1 MWVVADLNED
11 YIAKMEDVLE
21 VYERPYDQQE
31 PVVCLD
37 EKPITLHADVRP
49 ASPAVPGREAR
60 RDNEYERCGTANV
73 FCAVEP
79 KVGRHFT
86 FPTPDRSGFEF
97 ARVAVSLALAY
108 PEAKTIHLVMDN
120 LNIHR
125 RKALADVFGAE
136 MAAQVWNRFT
146 VHYTPTHGS
155 WLNQAEIEIGLFSR
169 QCLGKRRIPSL
180 KILRA
185 QARAWNRR
193 ANRDRVKIN
202 WKFDRKE
209 ARKKFGYNNHF
220 SSGQRP
226 RYDKYVRGW
235 AIVTVFHDYTHGW
248 SESCPVD
255 RILDPCLKKAC
266 TACCNTAASS
276 GKPASRSSSE
286 NHRRRSLG
294 RCFPK
299 ATMNS

>member
-1 MWVVADLNED
+1 MWVVADLDEE
-11 YIAKMEDVLE
+11 YITKMEDVLE

-79 KVGRHFT
+79 KAGRHFT

-97 ARVAVSLALAY
+97 ARVTVELALAY

-125 RKALADVFGAE
+125 RKTLADVFGAE
-136 MAAQVWNRFT
+136 MAIQVWDRFT

-180 KILRA
+180 KILKA
-185 QARAWNRR
+185 EAGAWNRR
-193 ANRDRVKIN
+193 MNRDRVKIN
-202 WKFDRKE
+202 WKFDRRA
-209 ARKKFGYNNHF
+209 ARRKFGY
-220 SSGQRP
+220 
-226 RYDKYVRGW
+226 KYQSF
-235 AIVTVFHDYTHGW
+235 T
-248 SESCPVD
+248 
-255 RILDPCLKKAC
+255 
-266 TACCNTAASS
+266 
-276 GKPASRSSSE
+276 RS
-286 NHRRRSLG
+286 
-294 RCFPK
+294 K
-299 ATMNS
+299 T

>member
-1 MWVVADLNED
+1 MWVVADLDEE
-11 YIAKMEDVLE
+11 YITKMEDVLE

-49 ASPAVPGREAR
+49 ASPAAPGREAR

-79 KVGRHFT
+79 KAGRHFT

-97 ARVAVSLALAY
+97 ARVTVELALAY
-108 PEAKTIHLVMDN
+108 PEARTIHLVMDN

-125 RKALADVFGAE
+125 QKALADVFGAE
-136 MAAQVWNRFT
+136 MTAQVWDRFT

-180 KILRA
+180 KILKA
-185 QARAWNRR
+185 EAKAWNRR
-193 ANRDRVKIN
+193 MNRDRVKIN
-202 WKFDRKE
+202 WKFDRRA
-209 ARKKFGYNNHF
+209 ARRKFGYKCQSF
-220 SSGQRP
+220 TR
-226 RYDKYVRGW
+226 
-235 AIVTVFHDYTHGW
+235 
-248 SESCPVD
+248 
-255 RILDPCLKKAC
+255 
-266 TACCNTAASS
+266 
-276 GKPASRSSSE
+276 SR
-286 NHRRRSLG
+286 
-294 RCFPK
+294 
-299 ATMNS
+299 T